1 MCAVTKHIYN
11 LHWIEYFKRSM
22 QIAFLAFFYVRFNLC
37 VCFFSLF
44 FFWFSLLYA
53 FKNIY
58 FLHVSLYTEEWKR
71 MNAILIF
78 NLLVCMHW
86 YVKIPTWEMIFDC
99 WVFFVCSYKKKRKKN
114 IQWDKERGR
123 EKKRKRK
130 RVKKKMPNPKILKID
145 YGCDERQQ
153 RIEKR

>member
-22 QIAFLAFFYVRFNLC
+22 QIAFLTFFYVRFNLC
-37 VCFFSLF
+37 VCFFRCF
-44 FFWFSLLYA
+44 FLFSLLYA

-99 WVFFVCSYKKKRKKN
+99 WVFFLFVVTKKPRKKISN
-114 IQWDKERGR
+114 EIKRGK
-123 EKKRKRK
+123 EKKS
-130 RVKKKMPNPKILKID
+130 KKIMPNPKILKID